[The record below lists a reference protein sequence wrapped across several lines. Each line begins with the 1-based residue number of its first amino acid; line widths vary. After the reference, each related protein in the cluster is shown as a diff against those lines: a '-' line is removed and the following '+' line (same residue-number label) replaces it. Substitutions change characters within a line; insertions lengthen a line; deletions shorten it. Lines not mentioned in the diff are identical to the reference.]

1 MEIPEI
7 HIPDVHIPYTYV
19 PDYNHSN
26 VQVIGCTYYH
36 RDTKNTGNRNLIIED
51 KNGLVTNCPYPS
63 FNPLDYV
70 PDQLTITEEMPN
82 LANDSE
88 MPTSEPP
95 KTEIPKDEKKEDEYK
110 PCPPNNAPR
119 IGSFVNDKRLER
131 IKDYVRESNGDCTT
145 VYEDVQ
151 FIDQYLPTPS
161 IAVSTF
167 FVASIAAS
175 TPLILNAIKPL
186 TKQLI
191 KRLTKSKVSKNESEG
206 SPDREEQ

>member
-1 MEIPEI
+1 LEIPEI

-36 RDTKNTGNRNLIIED
+36 RDTKNTGNRNLLIED
-51 KNGLVTNCPYPS
+51 SNGVVSNCPYPS
-63 FNPLDYV
+63 FNPLNYI

-95 KTEIPKDEKKEDEYK
+95 KAELPKEEKKEDEYK
-110 PCPPNNAPR
+110 PCPPDKAPR

-161 IAVSTF
+161 MAVSTF

-186 TKQLI
+186 TKQVL
-191 KRLTKSKVSKNESEG
+191 KRLTKSKASKNESEG
-206 SPDREEQ
+206 LPDREEQ

>member
-19 PDYNHSN
+19 PDYGHSN
-26 VQVIGCTYYH
+26 VQIIGCTYYH
-36 RDTKNTGNRNLIIED
+36 RDTKNTGNRNLLIED

-70 PDQLTITEEMPN
+70 PDQLTITEEIPN

-95 KTEIPKDEKKEDEYK
+95 IAELPKEEKKEDEYK
-110 PCPPNNAPR
+110 PCPSKREQRVGDFRNE
-119 IGSFVNDKRLER
+119 KRLER
-131 IKDYVRESNGDCTT
+131 VTGHKRGDDGVECITL
-145 VYEDVQ
+145 YEDVP
-151 FIDQYLPTPS
+151 FIDQYIPTPS
-161 IAVSTF
+161 VVVSTAAIAT
-167 FVASIAAS
+167 VAAT
-175 TPLILNAIKPL
+175 TPIIINLIKPL
-186 TKQLI
+186 VKQII
-191 KRLTKSKVSKNESEG
+191 KKLTSKNESEE